1 MFNKK
6 PLNGGFLP
14 LFIPAAK
21 MAQAF
26 LRRTIFLCNNQPH
39 HLVIEVGMRR

>member
-14 LFIPAAK
+14 LFKPAQK
-21 MAQAF
+21 MAQEF
-26 LRRTIFLCNNQPH
+26 LGRAIFLCNNQPQP
-39 HLVIEVGMRR
+39 LVIEVGMRR

>member
-14 LFIPAAK
+14 LFILAAK

-26 LRRTIFLCNNQPH
+26 LRRAIFLCNNQPQP
-39 HLVIEVGMRR
+39 LVIEVGMRR